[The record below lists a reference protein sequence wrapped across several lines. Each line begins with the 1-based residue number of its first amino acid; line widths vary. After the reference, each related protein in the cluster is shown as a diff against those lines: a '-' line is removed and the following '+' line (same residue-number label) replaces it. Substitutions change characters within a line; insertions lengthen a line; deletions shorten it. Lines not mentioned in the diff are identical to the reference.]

1 LGRKPDALTQRWDV
15 YDKAEAS
22 QRTIRQPLFNQSQLA
37 GRSTEM
43 LLPSIKLQA
52 AVVTDLTK
60 LLSNIREALGADP
73 KYLELT
79 GSDINHQNLQWEI
92 RKDGLLYFEG

>member
-1 LGRKPDALTQRWDV
+1 M

-22 QRTIRQPLFNQSQLA
+22 QRTIWQLLFSQSQLA
-37 GRSTEM
+37 GCSTKM

-52 AVVTDLTK
+52 AVVIDLTK
-60 LLSNIREALGADP
+60 LLSDIREALEADP

-79 GSDINHQNLQWEI
+79 GSDINHQNLQ
-92 RKDGLLYFEG
+92 